1 MRRQHRVYA
10 LFAFAWVLWMRTSV
24 PGTPDKWQVV
34 DSMTR
39 EDDCRSKAADRER
52 QERLNVTATIT
63 FQCFPDTIDPRPKP

>member
-39 EDDCRSKAADRER
+39 EDDCRSKAATIAPGQAWER
-52 QERLNVTATIT
+52 R
-63 FQCFPDTIDPRPKP
+63 KSGMS